1 MKKTMIVVGFV
12 AVIFFVA
19 GYALAQGSGQ
29 EPGQVGVHQHGSVQK
44 AEGSHQHHQESAASG
59 KEFSLTPEQK
69 SKFQDLRRKFQ
80 LENAQLIGA
89 LVAKRIEL
97 RALWSDPKADPKT
110 IMEKEKEQASIQF
123 QLREKMV
130 QSRLEARKFLTPEQ
144 ISHFGHHWGM
154 GFRKMMGHGGMMGHQ
169 GMMGPGGRMGAGGMC
184 CCRMGSGHGM
194 GHAME
199 RGEGP
204 GMGQGMGHGMG
215 QGAGHGMG
223 GMGMCK

>member
-1 MKKTMIVVGFV
+1 
-12 AVIFFVA
+12 
-19 GYALAQGSGQ
+19 
-29 EPGQVGVHQHGSVQK
+29 VQK
-44 AEGSHQHHQESAASG
+44 AEGSHQHHQESGAPG
-59 KEFSLTPEQK
+59 KDFSLTPEQK

-97 RALWSDPKADPKT
+97 HALWSDPKADPKA
-110 IMEKEKEQASIQF
+110 IMEKEKEQASIHF

-130 QSRLEARKFLTPEQ
+130 QSKLEARKFLTPEQ
-144 ISHFGHHWGM
+144 ISHFGQHWGM

-169 GMMGPGGRMGAGGMC
+169 GMMTPGGRMGAGGMC

-194 GHAME
+194 GHATE
-199 RGEGP
+199 GGEGH
-204 GMGQGMGHGMG
+204 GMGHGMG
-215 QGAGHGMG
+215 QSASH

>member
-1 MKKTMIVVGFV
+1 MKKTMIIVGFV
-12 AVIFFVA
+12 AVIFFLA
-19 GYALAQGSGQ
+19 SYALAQGSGQ
-29 EPGQVGVHQHGSVQK
+29 EPGQGGVHQHGSVQK
-44 AEGSHQHHQESAASG
+44 AEGSHHHHQESAG

-69 SKFQDLRRKFQ
+69 SKFQDLRRKFE

-89 LVAKRIEL
+89 FVAKKIEL
-97 RALWSDPKADPKT
+97 HALWSDPKADPKT
-110 IMEKEKEQASIQF
+110 IMDKEKEQASIQL

-130 QSRLEARKFLTPEQ
+130 QSKLEARKFLTPEQ
-144 ISHFGHHWGM
+144 MSHFGRHWGM
-154 GFRKMMGHGGMMGHQ
+154 GFRKMMGYGGMMGHR
-169 GMMGPGGRMGAGGMC
+169 GMMGSGGRMGAGGMC
-184 CCRMGSGHGM
+184 CSRMGSGHGM

-204 GMGQGMGHGMG
+204 GMGRGMG